1 MNKSRLIKLL
11 IEVVLGFFVLLFVLI
26 GTVFIYRRI
35 LQTDSV
41 VAGKLYVDEG
51 GISEVREIELGG
63 VTQYISIE
71 GNDLNNPICLFLHGG
86 PGLPIPFGTSAKTQ
100 YPELTNVCTAVYWD
114 QRGSGKSY
122 SSDMNGSDIT
132 YQRLEFDAVELVD
145 YLRTTFEKEKIYLV
159 GVSWGTLLGM
169 RMIHHYPTKFY
180 EYFGQGQVVD
190 DKTANHLLYAWL
202 TQEFERDGKEVELES
217 LRKIGRPPYKKE
229 RSERIFQQLKTES
242 EAYVKKNEGIP
253 GVTMWDWVSIVLASP
268 DLNLKEVYHTLVG
281 GTSFNIEQT
290 PLWIETKDS
299 NLLREIKKVEVPV
312 HFIQG
317 MYDQITPNELVTS
330 LFNQLEAPNKE
341 LILFEESA
349 HYLNKNDMIL
359 MFEYIG
365 SIIKNNQRL
374 GVHN

>member
-1 MNKSRLIKLL
+1 
-11 IEVVLGFFVLLFVLI
+11 
-26 GTVFIYRRI
+26 
-35 LQTDSV
+35 
-41 VAGKLYVDEG
+41 
-51 GISEVREIELGG
+51 
-63 VTQYISIE
+63 
-71 GNDLNNPICLFLHGG
+71 
-86 PGLPIPFGTSAKTQ
+86 
-100 YPELTNVCTAVYWD
+100 
-114 QRGSGKSY
+114 
-122 SSDMNGSDIT
+122 
-132 YQRLEFDAVELVD
+132 
-145 YLRTTFEKEKIYLV
+145 
-159 GVSWGTLLGM
+159 
-169 RMIHHYPTKFY
+169 
-180 EYFGQGQVVD
+180 
-190 DKTANHLLYAWL
+190 
-202 TQEFERDGKEVELES
+202 
-217 LRKIGRPPYKKE
+217 
-229 RSERIFQQLKTES
+229 
-242 EAYVKKNEGIP
+242 GIP